1 MWDFGDDNRGPEMA
15 AVALVMTSLSVIAVS
30 LRCYTMVAILKRFLI
45 EDWLAVLTCLLQ
57 CAFCAF
63 VILGVSHGLGAHVEH
78 VPEDERPKALI
89 FKWAGQIAY
98 IVVSTMVKFVV
109 GIFLLRLCVN
119 NGWQRI
125 TIWVLLVLVGLF
137 NAFYVFV
144 AVFQCQ
150 PVPFYWWRY
159 ATDAPITGKCNGKA
173 MATIPTYIAVLLGIA
188 GDLILALLPITLIKH
203 AKLDKK
209 TKISVI
215 CVLSLGSLYV
225 TLPYGLTSPLN
236 TQTRSGPTFSTEASV
251 ATIARIPYAQQL
263 LSNPDY
269 LYNFSDLAIWSIVE
283 CGIAITASSL
293 ATLRPLFVKMKLL
306 ATNHIT
312 SRFTSSMGGSR
323 GLPRFT
329 NKTNKTNTFV
339 SSSQM
344 QNQDVNRCPT
354 VTETTA
360 MNKGAS
366 ILKNGPG
373 AKKDGIQVRKEFEMS
388 VITRSSKGS
397 IDQLEDEVYEAMSPD
412 SARGDSLS
420 RGQSF
425 HQSLRPC
432 PSARS
437 IPDPSQPTLQG
448 APVLMPSTPTKNPT
462 GPPPTH
468 GTNGYSVHNF
478 VHNYQQPNASPQSS
492 RPPEAMRKGSFGHVA
507 TPYGGGSPAHT
518 ERSLRSPPPI
528 MTQSPRRGHQSTN
541 SQDSFRSS
549 RTPRSNPPSF
559 HLPTRMQHYSMAS
572 STSAHSRSS
581 TSTKANSR
589 GTFGEDGLP
598 APSRMTESGYGEYA
612 AGISSNPSSLSGSP
626 DVHSANRSLGYSP
639 STHAPNSSTSMRFPF
654 DKPEPIPEV
663 KKTKRRTRVS
673 AFLAD
678 NSSVSDCSDE
688 ELTRPQWAS
697 HDPEAPPSPLASH
710 PPLSPRENWV

>member
-1 MWDFGDDNRGPEMA
+1 MWDYGDDNRGPEMA
-15 AVALVMTSLSVIAVS
+15 AIALVMTSLSVIAVA
-30 LRCYTMVAILKRFLI
+30 LRCYTMIAILKRFLV

-78 VPEDERPKALI
+78 VPEDQRPKALI

-159 ATDAPITGKCNGKA
+159 AEDAPITGTCNGKK

-215 CVLSLGSLYV
+215 CVLSLGSL
-225 TLPYGLTSPLN
+225 
-236 TQTRSGPTFSTEASV
+236 ASV

-269 LYNFSDLAIWSIVE
+269 LYNFADLAIWSIVE

-306 ATNHIT
+306 ATNHFT
-312 SRFTSSMGGSR
+312 SRFTSSMNGGSG
-323 GLPRFT
+323 GLPMFT
-329 NKTNKTNTFV
+329 NKTNKTNTIV

-344 QNQDVNRCPT
+344 QNQDGNRFAT
-354 VTETTA
+354 VTETTTA
-360 MNKGAS
+360 KRGAG
-366 ILKNGPG
+366 ILRS
-373 AKKDGIQVRKEFEMS
+373 ASDSKDGIQVKKEFEMS
-388 VITRSSKGS
+388 VITRSSKDS
-397 IDQLEDEVYEAMSPD
+397 IDQLENEVDEVISPGT
-412 SARGDSLS
+412 ARANNTHS

-425 HQSLRPC
+425 HQSLRLN
-432 PSARS
+432 PSPRLSPA
-437 IPDPSQPTLQG
+437 PSGPTLQD
-448 APVLMPSTPTKNPT
+448 APVLMPSAEITTPT
-462 GPPPTH
+462 GPPLTYA
-468 GTNGYSVHNF
+468 TNGQFIHTNW
-478 VHNYQQPNASPQSS
+478 QPSASPQSS
-492 RPPEAMRKGSFGHVA
+492 RSAEAARKGSFGQVA
-507 TPYGGGSPAHT
+507 TTFGGVSVDHT
-518 ERSLRSPPPI
+518 DMELRSPPPI
-528 MTQSPRRGHQSTN
+528 LTQSPRHGHQSTS

-549 RTPRSNPPSF
+549 RTPRSGAPSF
-559 HLPTRMQHYSMAS
+559 HLPTRVQHYSMAS
-572 STSAHSRSS
+572 SASGYSRSS

-589 GTFGEDGLP
+589 GTFGADSLP
-598 APSRMTESGYGEYA
+598 PHSRLTESSYGEYTP
-612 AGISSNPSSLSGSP
+612 GINSNPPSLPGSP
-626 DVHSANRSLGYSP
+626 QVHSASRSLSHSP
-639 STHAPNSSTSMRFPF
+639 ITPRPNSNANTRFPF
-654 DKPEPIPEV
+654 EKPDPIPEV
-663 KKTKRRTRVS
+663 KKLKRRTRVS

-678 NSSVSDCSDE
+678 NSSVSSVDTGDCSDE
-688 ELTRPQWAS
+688 ELTRPQWAGP
-697 HDPEAPPSPLASH
+697 DREAPPSPLTSH

>member
-1 MWDFGDDNRGPEMA
+1 MWDYGDDNRGPEMA
-15 AVALVMTSLSVIAVS
+15 AVALVMTSLSVIAVA

-78 VPEDERPKALI
+78 VPEDQRPKALI

-125 TIWVLLVLVGLF
+125 TIWVLLILVGLF

-159 ATDAPITGKCNGKA
+159 ATDAPITGTCNGKK

-215 CVLSLGSLYV
+215 CVLSLGSL
-225 TLPYGLTSPLN
+225 
-236 TQTRSGPTFSTEASV
+236 ASV

-269 LYNFSDLAIWSIVE
+269 LYNFADLAIWSIVE

-306 ATNHIT
+306 ATNHFT
-312 SRFTSSMGGSR
+312 SRFTSSMGGSG
-323 GLPRFT
+323 GLPRF
-329 NKTNKTNTFV
+329 TNKTNTFV

-344 QNQDVNRCPT
+344 QNQDANRYPT

-360 MNKGAS
+360 MNKGAGL
-366 ILKNGPG
+366 LKSAPETRDG
-373 AKKDGIQVRKEFEMS
+373 GIQVRKEFEMS
-388 VITRSSKGS
+388 VITRSSKDS
-397 IDQLEDEVYEAMSPD
+397 IDQLEDEVNEVIRPGA
-412 SARGDSLS
+412 SARSSTHS

-425 HQSLRPC
+425 HQSLRPS
-432 PSARS
+432 PSPRLSPA
-437 IPDPSQPTLQG
+437 PSGPSLQD
-448 APVLMPSTPTKNPT
+448 APMLTAKAST

-468 GTNGYSVHNF
+468 ATNGHFIYTDQYSSG
-478 VHNYQQPNASPQSS
+478 SPQSS
-492 RPPEAMRKGSFGHVA
+492 RSHEAIRKGSFGQVS
-507 TPYGGGSPAHT
+507 TPFGGSPAVHT
-518 ERSLRSPPPI
+518 DVSLRSPPPI
-528 MTQSPRRGHQSTN
+528 MTQSPRHGHQSTS
-541 SQDSFRSS
+541 SQDSFRSP
-549 RTPRSNPPSF
+549 RTPRSTAPSF
-559 HLPTRMQHYSMAS
+559 HLPTRVQHYSMAS
-572 STSAHSRSS
+572 SASGHSRSS
-581 TSTKANSR
+581 TSTKGNNSR
-589 GTFGEDGLP
+589 GTFGADGLP
-598 APSRMTESGYGEYA
+598 PPSRITESGYGEYSP
-612 AGISSNPSSLSGSP
+612 GLNSNPSSLPGSP
-626 DVHSANRSLGYSP
+626 EVHSTSRSLGDSP
-639 STHAPNSSTSMRFPF
+639 ITTLSNSNTTARFPF
-654 DKPEPIPEV
+654 ERPEPILEV

-678 NSSVSDCSDE
+678 NSSVSSVDTGDCSDE
-688 ELTRPQWAS
+688 ELTKPQWTG
-697 HDPEAPPSPLASH
+697 HGREAPPSPLTSH